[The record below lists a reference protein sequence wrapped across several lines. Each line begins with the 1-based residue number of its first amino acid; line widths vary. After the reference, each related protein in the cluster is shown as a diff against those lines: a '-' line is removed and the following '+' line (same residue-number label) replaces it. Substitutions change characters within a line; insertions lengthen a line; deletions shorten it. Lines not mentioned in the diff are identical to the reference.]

1 MGIDVFY
8 FQPNANCQTIL
19 VSRRGRQGDPCRA
32 RNTELLRDGWLCRTA
47 GFYSGDG
54 YRLKAETV
62 SDALVW
68 GLTLAIVLSLVRFI
82 EFAIQEVEWMAVQ
95 IQLKGYQAM
104 VRGFVR
110 VSLLLMAWYA
120 FVLFCSATVI
130 YYFVR

>member
-1 MGIDVFY
+1 M
-8 FQPNANCQTIL
+8 
-19 VSRRGRQGDPCRA
+19 
-32 RNTELLRDGWLCRTA
+32 
-47 GFYSGDG
+47 
-54 YRLKAETV
+54 
-62 SDALVW
+62 W